1 MRRMLYTGMLLL
13 TAAFL
18 FLSCGQEKKGT
29 VHFIDRDV
37 DVESFLTGFPYST
50 WGFYLS
56 DDGTKMYYLRNGE
69 TGQLV
74 LLDLD
79 ECTDISQGKVI
90 SDDDWSRKNFWH
102 PSYSEKD
109 GCLYWMGDQANDE
122 KIDLYRMN
130 VETGETTCF
139 TDVPYIYGWS
149 FNDAKDKAFYVARIA
164 QDGDDH
170 TDEFHILDLKTL
182 EDRTVCT
189 DRPDFRMTWTEIAS
203 SPDDSGC
210 LLTVLKNVNRTYTNM
225 AYLDYA
231 TGEYKVITDPSL
243 EASLSGCAVISPWYS
258 EDVAYFLSDQ
268 DGYANLYTF
277 DRRSGETRQ
286 VTSYKQDVSA
296 RWIEDGGNK
305 YLATVRTSPEG
316 SRVAVLRPDGTE
328 VVSEMYPATLTLA
341 TTSGAKMFF
350 TVGATDILFQVWT
363 VTFEDGALKQSVLV
377 DLPEDLKGSL
387 VASHAEKL
395 SIPTFDIDPATGE
408 TRLLHAYLM
417 VPEHPLPAGEE
428 RLMVMSFYGGENM
441 YDVEHQIFT
450 AAGMYVLSASPRG
463 SSGFGRDFAALND
476 HDLGGNE
483 TIDMIYCARYVSEML
498 GIPAERVGC
507 FGMSHGGYE
516 TMRLMTFPGE
526 VNGFKASFPFGFGV
540 AVAGFSDI
548 IYEHYH
554 TNIPDWDYL
563 EAGDPVTEKEKLMD
577 RSPINHVDKI
587 SGPLLLI
594 HGDHDDRVDI
604 GGSQML
610 YDALKAQGSPVEFV
624 IMEGQ
629 GHGYKGLDNQMR
641 YYRSILDFIAST
653 GAAK

>member
-1 MRRMLYTGMLLL
+1 MRRSLKMGMLLL
-13 TAAFL
+13 LAAFS
-18 FLSCGQEKKGT
+18 FFSCTKQQEGIPF
-29 VHFIDRDV
+29 VDRTV
-37 DVESFLTGFPYST
+37 DVKSFLTGFPYTT

-56 DDGTKMYYLRNGE
+56 DDATKLYYLRNDE
-69 TGQLV
+69 PSPLV
-74 LLDLD
+74 MLDLAKS
-79 ECTDISQGKVI
+79 TDISKGDII
-90 SDDDWSRKNFWH
+90 STDDWSKKNFWH
-102 PSYSEKD
+102 PSYNEKD
-109 GCLYWMGDQANDE
+109 GYLYWMGDLANDE
-122 KIDLYRMN
+122 KIDLYRMDPK
-130 VETGETTCF
+130 TGETTCF

-164 QDGDDH
+164 QQGDDH

-182 EDRTVCT
+182 EDRNVCT

-210 LLTVLKNVNRTYTNM
+210 MLTVLKNVNRTYTNI
-225 AYLDYA
+225 AYLDYK
-231 TGEYKVITDPSL
+231 TGKYKVVTDPAK
-243 EASLSGCAVISPWYS
+243 EASLSGCAVISPWYDN
-258 EDVAYFLSDQ
+258 DVAYFLSDQ
-268 DGYANLYTF
+268 SGYANLYTF
-277 DRRSGETRQ
+277 NRKTGKTDQ
-286 VTSYKQDVSA
+286 VTDYKQDIA
-296 RWIEDGGNK
+296 AKWIEADGAR

-316 SRVAVLRPDGTE
+316 SRVAVLRPDGSE
-328 VVSEMYPATLTLA
+328 VASEMYPATLTLA
-341 TTSGAKMFF
+341 TTVGDKMYF
-350 TVGATDILFQVWT
+350 TAGATDILFQIWT
-363 VTFEDGALKQSVLV
+363 VEFKDGNLVQSVLV
-377 DLPEDLKGSL
+377 DLPADIKEKMIT
-387 VASHAEKL
+387 SHAEKL

-417 VPEHPLPAGEE
+417 VPDKPLPKDKAT
-428 RLMVMSFYGGENM
+428 LMVMSFYGGDNM
-441 YDVEHQIFT
+441 YDMEHQIFT
-450 AAGMYVLSASPRG
+450 DAGMYVLSASPRG

-498 GIPAERVGC
+498 GIPPERVGC

-554 TNIPDWDYL
+554 SNIPDWDYL
-563 EAGDPVTEKEKLMD
+563 EAGDPVTERDKLMD
-577 RSPINHVDKI
+577 RSPISHVDKI

-610 YDALKAQGSPVEFV
+610 YDALKAEGKPVEFLV
-624 IMEGQ
+624 MEGQ
-629 GHGYKGLDNQMR
+629 GHGYKGVDNQMR
-641 YYRSILDFIAST
+641 YYRTILEFIDNVI
-653 GAAK
+653 K

>member
-1 MRRMLYTGMLLL
+1 MRKLLSQGMLLL
-13 TAAFL
+13 MAAFL
-18 FLSCGQEKKGT
+18 FFSCAKKEGT
-29 VHFIDRDV
+29 VHFVDRDV
-37 DVESFLTGFPYST
+37 DVKSFLTGFPYTT

-56 DDGTKMYYLRNGE
+56 DDAQKLYYLRNDE
-69 TGQLV
+69 PSPLV
-74 LLDLD
+74 MLDLD
-79 ECTDISQGKVI
+79 QCTDIDKGRII
-90 SDDDWSRKNFWH
+90 SHDDWSKKNFWH
-102 PSYSEKD
+102 PSYNEKD
-109 GCLYWMGDQANDE
+109 GYLYWMGDQANDE

-130 VETGETTCF
+130 PDTGETTCF

-149 FNDAKDKAFYVARIA
+149 FNDAKDKAFYVARVS
-164 QDGDDH
+164 QEENDH
-170 TDEFHILDLKTL
+170 VDEFHILDLNTL

-231 TGEYKVITDPSL
+231 TGAYKVITDPSK

-258 EDVAYFLSDQ
+258 DDVAYFLSDQ
-268 DGYANLYTF
+268 TGYANLYTY
-277 DRRSGETRQ
+277 DRSAGKTTQ
-286 VTSYKQDVSA
+286 VTDYKQDLSA
-296 RWIEDGGNK
+296 KWITADGEK
-305 YLATVRTSPEG
+305 LLATVRTSPEG
-316 SRVAVLRPDGTE
+316 STVTVLKPDGTE
-328 VVSEMYPATLTLA
+328 LVSEMYPATLTLQ
-341 TTSGAKMFF
+341 TTVDNRMYF
-350 TVGATDILFQVWT
+350 TAGATDILFQVWT
-363 VTFEDGALKQSVLV
+363 VTYADGALTQSVLV
-377 DLPEDLKGSL
+377 DLPAKTKKQM
-387 VASHAEKL
+387 VASHAEKI

-408 TRLLHAYLM
+408 TRMLHAYLM
-417 VPEHPLPAGEE
+417 VPEKPLPKDKSV
-428 RLMVMSFYGGENM
+428 LMVMSFYGGENT
-441 YDVEHQIFT
+441 YDMEHQIFT

-498 GIPAERVGC
+498 GIPPERTGC

-540 AVAGFSDI
+540 AVAGFCDI
-548 IYEHYH
+548 FWEHYH
-554 TNIPDWDYL
+554 SNIPDWDYL
-563 EAGDPVTEKEKLMD
+563 EAGDPVTERDKLMD
-577 RSPINHVDKI
+577 RSPISHVDKI

-610 YDALKAQGSPVEFV
+610 YDALQAEGKPVEFLV
-624 IMEGQ
+624 MEGQ
-629 GHGYKGLDNQMR
+629 GHGYKGIDNQMR
-641 YYRSILDFIAST
+641 YYQTILEFIDNVIQ
-653 GAAK
+653 

>member
-1 MRRMLYTGMLLL
+1 MKVRSIMGMLLL
-13 TAAFL
+13 SAAFL
-18 FLSCGQEKKGT
+18 FSCKSSSDEGK
-29 VHFIDRDV
+29 VPFIDREV
-37 DVESFLTGFPYST
+37 DVMSFLEGFPYST
-50 WGFYLS
+50 YGFYLS
-56 DDGTKMYYLRNGE
+56 KDASRLFYVRQADGNPLMMLTLAE
-69 TGQLV
+69 S
-74 LLDLD
+74 
-79 ECTDISQGKVI
+79 TDIGEGKVI
-90 SDDDWSRKNFWH
+90 SAEDWASRNLWS
-102 PSYSEKD
+102 PSYNDRD
-109 GCLYWMGDQANDE
+109 GYLYWMGDLSNDE
-122 KIDLYRMN
+122 KIDLYRMDP
-130 VETGETTCF
+130 ETGEKVCF

-149 FNDAKDKAFYVARIA
+149 FNDAKDKAFYVARIS

-189 DRPDFRMTWTEIAS
+189 DRPDFRMTWTEVAS

-210 LLTVLKNVNRTYTNM
+210 IITVLKNVNRTYTNM

-258 EDVAYFLSDQ
+258 DDVVYFLSDQ
-268 DGYANLYTF
+268 DGFANVYAY
-277 DRRSGETRQ
+277 DRSTGKTSQ
-286 VTSYKQDVSA
+286 VTAYKQDVA
-296 RWIEDGGNK
+296 AEWIEADGRK
-305 YLATVRTSPEG
+305 YLACVSTSPEG
-316 SRVAVLRPDGTE
+316 SLVRVLEPDGTE
-328 VVSEMYPATLTLA
+328 VAETLYPATLSFQ
-341 TTSGAKMFF
+341 TTVGNRMYF
-350 TVGATDILFQVWT
+350 TAGATDILFQIWT
-363 VTFEDGALKQSVLV
+363 VAFEDGKLVQSVLV
-377 DLPEDLKGSL
+377 DLPEDIKSSM

-408 TRLLHAYLM
+408 TRMLHAYLM
-417 VPEHPLPAGEE
+417 VPDNPLPDDEA
-428 RLMVMSFYGGENM
+428 RLMVMSFYGGENA
-441 YDVEHQIFT
+441 YDIEHQIFT
-450 AAGMYVLSASPRG
+450 SAGMYVLSASPRG

-483 TIDMIYCARYVSEML
+483 TIDMIYCARYVSDML
-498 GIPAERVGC
+498 GIPPERVGC

-563 EAGDPVTEKEKLMD
+563 EAGDPVTERDKLMD

-610 YDALKAQGSPVEFV
+610 YDALKEAGKPVEFL

-629 GHGYKGLDNQMR
+629 GHGYKGIDNQMI
-641 YYRSILDFIAST
+641 YYRTILYFIARN
-653 GAAK
+653 

>member
-1 MRRMLYTGMLLL
+1 MRNLFLKGMLLL

-18 FLSCGQEKKGT
+18 FLSCSQQKGT
-29 VHFIDRDV
+29 VHFLDRDV
-37 DVESFLTGFPYST
+37 DVASFVEGFPYST
-50 WGFYLS
+50 YGFYLS
-56 DDGTKMYYLRNGE
+56 EDATRLFYVRQTDGNPLLM
-69 TGQLV
+69 
-74 LLDLD
+74 LDLA
-79 ECTDISQGKVI
+79 ESTDIEQGKVI
-90 SDDDWSRKNFWH
+90 SAEDWSARNFWH
-102 PSYSEKD
+102 PHWNEKD
-109 GCLYWMGDQANDE
+109 GNLYWMGDLANDE
-122 KIDLYRMN
+122 KIDLYRMDPQ
-130 VETGETTCF
+130 TGETTCF

-149 FNDAKDKAFYVARIA
+149 FNDDKTLAGYIARVS
-164 QDGDDH
+164 QVENDH
-170 TDEFHILDLKTL
+170 VDEFHVLNVVTGENRLI
-182 EDRTVCT
+182 CT
-189 DRPDFRMTWTEIAS
+189 DRPDFRMTWSEVS
-203 SPDDSGC
+203 FSPDNTGAMI
-210 LLTVLKNVNRTYTNM
+210 TVLKNVNRTYTNM
-225 AYLDYA
+225 AYLDFA
-231 TGEYKVITDPSL
+231 TGEYKVVTDPSL

-258 EDVAYFLSDQ
+258 QDVAYFLSDQ
-268 DGYANLYTF
+268 SGYANLYAY
-277 DRRSGETRQ
+277 DRSTG
-286 VTSYKQDVSA
+286 VTTPVTDYKQDLNA
-296 RWIEDGGNK
+296 KWIERDGKK

-316 SRVAVLRPDGTE
+316 SDVAVLTPEGQE
-328 VVSEMYPATLTLA
+328 VAQAHYPATLTLQ
-341 TTSGAKMFF
+341 TTVGSKMYFQA
-350 TVGATDILFQVWT
+350 GATDILFQIWT
-363 VTFEDGALKQSVLV
+363 VDFDGSALQQEVLV
-377 DLPEDLKGSL
+377 DLPEATKKSMI
-387 VASHAEKL
+387 ASHAQKL

-417 VPEHPLPAGEE
+417 VPENPLPADQA
-428 RLMVMSFYGGENM
+428 RLMVMSFYGGENA
-441 YDVEHQIFT
+441 YDIEHQIFT

-483 TIDMIYCARYVSEML
+483 TIDMIYCAKYVSEML

-554 TNIPDWDYL
+554 SNIPDWDYL
-563 EAGDPVTEKEKLMD
+563 EAGDPVTEKDKLMD
-577 RSPINHVDKI
+577 RSPINHTDKI

-610 YDALKAQGSPVEFV
+610 YDKLKEEGKPVEFL

-641 YYRSILDFIAST
+641 YYRTILDFIA
-653 GAAK
+653 AN

>member
-1 MRRMLYTGMLLL
+1 MRRFLSQGMLLL
-13 TAAFL
+13 MAAFL
-18 FLSCGQEKKGT
+18 FFSCAKQPKEGS
-29 VHFIDRDV
+29 VHFVDRDV
-37 DVESFLTGFPYST
+37 DVKSFLTGFPYTT

-56 DDGTKMYYLRNGE
+56 DDATKLYYLRNDE
-69 TGQLV
+69 PSPLV
-74 LLDLD
+74 MLDLNK
-79 ECTDISQGKVI
+79 CTDIDKGDII
-90 SDDDWSRKNFWH
+90 STDDWSKKNFWH
-102 PSYSEKD
+102 PSYNEKD
-109 GCLYWMGDQANDE
+109 GYLYWMGDQANDE
-122 KIDLYRMN
+122 KIDLYRMDPA
-130 VETGETTCF
+130 TGETTCF

-164 QDGDDH
+164 QQGDDH

-182 EDRTVCT
+182 EDKTVCT
-189 DRPDFRMTWTEIAS
+189 DRPDFRMTWTEVSS

-210 LLTVLKNVNRTYTNM
+210 MLTVLKNVNRTYTNI

-231 TGEYKVITDPSL
+231 AGVYKVVTDPTK

-268 DGYANLYTF
+268 SGYANLYTY
-277 DRRSGETRQ
+277 DRKTGKTAQ
-286 VTSYKQDVSA
+286 VTDYNQDLSA
-296 RWIEDGGNK
+296 KWITAGGEK
-305 YLATVRTSPEG
+305 LLATVRTSPEG

-328 VVSEMYPATLTLA
+328 LASTLYPATLTLQ
-341 TTSGAKMFF
+341 TTVENRMYF
-350 TVGATDILFQVWT
+350 TAGATDILFQVWT
-363 VTFEDGALKQSVLV
+363 VAFEDGALKQSVLV
-377 DLPEDLKGSL
+377 DLPEKTRKKMI
-387 VASHAEKL
+387 ASHAEKI
-395 SIPTFDIDPATGE
+395 SIPTFDIDPATGQ
-408 TRLLHAYLM
+408 TRMLHAYLM
-417 VPEHPLPAGEE
+417 VPEKPLPKDKST
-428 RLMVMSFYGGENM
+428 LMVMSFYGGDNL
-441 YDVEHQIFT
+441 YDMEHQIFT

-498 GIPAERVGC
+498 GIPPERVGC

-540 AVAGFSDI
+540 AVAGFCDI

-554 TNIPDWDYL
+554 SNIPDWDYL
-563 EAGDPVTEKEKLMD
+563 EAGDPVTERDKLMD
-577 RSPINHVDKI
+577 RSPISHVDKI

-610 YDALKAQGSPVEFV
+610 YDALKAEGKPVEFL

-629 GHGYKGLDNQMR
+629 GHGYKGIDNQMR
-641 YYRSILDFIAST
+641 YYRTILEFIDKYAE
-653 GAAK
+653 

>member
-1 MRRMLYTGMLLL
+1 MRRFLSQGMLLL
-13 TAAFL
+13 MAAFL
-18 FLSCGQEKKGT
+18 FFSCAKQPKEGS
-29 VHFIDRDV
+29 VHFVDRDV
-37 DVESFLTGFPYST
+37 DVKSFLTGFPYTT

-56 DDGTKMYYLRNGE
+56 DDATKLYYLRNDE
-69 TGQLV
+69 PSPLV
-74 LLDLD
+74 MLDLD
-79 ECTDISQGKVI
+79 ECTDIDKGRVI
-90 SDDDWSRKNFWH
+90 SNDDWSKKNFWH
-102 PSYSEKD
+102 PSYNDKD
-109 GCLYWMGDQANDE
+109 GFLYWMGDQANDE
-122 KIDLYRMN
+122 KIDLYRMDPI
-130 VETGETTCF
+130 TGETTCF

-164 QDGDDH
+164 QQGDDH

-182 EDRTVCT
+182 EDKTVCT
-189 DRPDFRMTWTEIAS
+189 DRPDFRMTWTEVSS

-210 LLTVLKNVNRTYTNM
+210 MLTVLKNVNRTYTNI
-225 AYLDYA
+225 AYLDYK
-231 TGEYKVITDPSL
+231 TGAYKVVTDPTK

-258 EDVAYFLSDQ
+258 NDVAYFLSDQ
-268 DGYANLYTF
+268 SGYANLYTYN
-277 DRRSGETRQ
+277 RKTGKTAQ
-286 VTSYKQDVSA
+286 VTDYKQDLSA
-296 RWIEDGGNK
+296 KWITAGGEK
-305 YLATVRTSPEG
+305 LLATVRTSPEG

-328 VVSEMYPATLTLA
+328 LVSEMYPATLTLQ
-341 TTSGAKMFF
+341 TTVDNRMYF
-350 TVGATDILFQVWT
+350 TAGATDILFQVWT
-363 VTFEDGALKQSVLV
+363 VAYEDGALKQSVLV
-377 DLPEDLKGSL
+377 DLPEKTRKSMI
-387 VASHAEKL
+387 ASHAEKI
-395 SIPTFDIDPATGE
+395 SIPTFDIDPATGQ
-408 TRLLHAYLM
+408 TRMLHAYLM
-417 VPEHPLPAGEE
+417 VPEKPLPKDKST
-428 RLMVMSFYGGENM
+428 LMVMSFYGGDNM
-441 YDVEHQIFT
+441 YDMEHQIFT

-498 GIPAERVGC
+498 GIPPERVGC

-554 TNIPDWDYL
+554 SNIPDWDYL
-563 EAGDPVTEKEKLMD
+563 EAGDPVTERDKLMD
-577 RSPINHVDKI
+577 RSPISHVDKI

-610 YDALKAQGSPVEFV
+610 YDALKAEGKPVEFL

-629 GHGYKGLDNQMR
+629 GHGYKGIDNQMR
-641 YYRSILDFIAST
+641 YYKTILDFINNLIQ
-653 GAAK
+653 

>member
-1 MRRMLYTGMLLL
+1 MGMLLL
-13 TAAFL
+13 VAAFL
-18 FLSCGQEKKGT
+18 FVSCQPKDSGK

-37 DVESFLTGFPYST
+37 DVLSFLEGFPFST
-50 WGFYLS
+50 YGFYLS
-56 DDGTKMYYLRNGE
+56 EDATKLFYVRQADGNPLMM
-69 TGQLV
+69 
-74 LLDLD
+74 LDLT
-79 ECTDISQGKVI
+79 ESTDIGKGELI
-90 SDDDWSRKNFWH
+90 SAEDWASRNFWS
-102 PSYSEKD
+102 PDFNEKD
-109 GCLYWMGDQANDE
+109 GYLYWMGDKSNDE
-122 KIDLYRMN
+122 KIDLYRMDP
-130 VETGETTCF
+130 ETGETECF

-149 FNDAKDKAFYVARIA
+149 FNDDKSLIAYVARIS

-170 TDEFHILDLKTL
+170 SDEFRILNVKTL
-182 EDRTVCT
+182 EDRLICE
-189 DRPDFRMTWTEIAS
+189 DKPDFRMTWSDFAL
-203 SPDDSGC
+203 SPDNTGC
-210 LLTVLKNVNRTYTNM
+210 ILTVLKNVNRTYTNM
-225 AYLDYA
+225 AYLDFA
-231 TGEYKVITDPSL
+231 TGEYIVITDPTQ

-258 EDVAYFLSDQ
+258 DNVAYFLSDQ
-268 DGYANLYTF
+268 DGYANVYSYDRNTGKTSQITTYT
-277 DRRSGETRQ
+277 
-286 VTSYKQDVSA
+286 QDLSA
-296 RWIEDGGNK
+296 KWIEADGKK
-305 YLATVRTSPEG
+305 YLACVSTSPEG
-316 SRVAVLRPDGTE
+316 SLVRVLEPDGTE
-328 VVSEMYPATLTLA
+328 LTRTLYPATLSFQ
-341 TTSGAKMFF
+341 TTVGNKMYF
-350 TVGATDILFQVWT
+350 TAGATDILFQIWT
-363 VTFEDGALKQSVLV
+363 VDFVDGQLEQSVLV
-377 DLPEDLKGSL
+377 DLPEDIKSSM
-387 VASHAEKL
+387 VTSHAEKL

-417 VPEHPLPAGEE
+417 VPDNPLPADQA
-428 RLMVMSFYGGENM
+428 RLMVMSFYGGENA
-441 YDVEHQIFT
+441 YDVEHQVFT

-498 GIPAERVGC
+498 GIPPERVGC

-563 EAGDPVTEKEKLMD
+563 EAGDPVTERDKLMD

-610 YDALKAQGSPVEFV
+610 YEALKDAGKPVEFL

-629 GHGYKGLDNQMR
+629 GHGYKGIDNQMR
-641 YYRSILDFIAST
+641 YYRTILDFIA
-653 GAAK
+653 GN

>member
-1 MRRMLYTGMLLL
+1 MKVRSIMGMLLL
-13 TAAFL
+13 SAAFL
-18 FLSCGQEKKGT
+18 FSCKSSSDEGK
-29 VHFIDRDV
+29 VPFIDREV
-37 DVESFLTGFPYST
+37 DVMSFLEGFPYST
-50 WGFYLS
+50 YGFYLS
-56 DDGTKMYYLRNGE
+56 KDASRLFYVRQADGNPLMMLTLAE
-69 TGQLV
+69 S
-74 LLDLD
+74 
-79 ECTDISQGKVI
+79 TDIGEGKVI
-90 SDDDWSRKNFWH
+90 SAEDWASRNLWS
-102 PSYSEKD
+102 PSYNDKD
-109 GCLYWMGDQANDE
+109 GYLYWMGDLSNDE
-122 KIDLYRMN
+122 KIDLYRMDP
-130 VETGETTCF
+130 ETGEKVCF

-149 FNDAKDKAFYVARIA
+149 FNDAKDKAFYVARIS

-182 EDRTVCT
+182 EDRTICT
-189 DRPDFRMTWTEIAS
+189 DRPDFRMTWTEVAS

-210 LLTVLKNVNRTYTNM
+210 IITVLKNVNRTYTNM

-258 EDVAYFLSDQ
+258 DDVAYFLSDQ
-268 DGYANLYTF
+268 DGFANVYAY
-277 DRRSGETRQ
+277 DRSTGKTSQ
-286 VTSYKQDVSA
+286 VTAYKQDVA
-296 RWIEDGGNK
+296 AEWIEADGRK
-305 YLATVRTSPEG
+305 YLACVSTSPEG
-316 SRVAVLRPDGTE
+316 SLVRVLEPDGTE
-328 VVSEMYPATLTLA
+328 VAETLYPATLSFQ
-341 TTSGAKMFF
+341 TTVGNRMYF
-350 TVGATDILFQVWT
+350 TAGATDILFQIWT
-363 VTFEDGALKQSVLV
+363 VAFEGGKLVQSVLV
-377 DLPEDLKGSL
+377 DLPEDIKSSM

-408 TRLLHAYLM
+408 TRMLHAYLM
-417 VPEHPLPAGEE
+417 VPDNPLPDDEA
-428 RLMVMSFYGGENM
+428 RLMVMSFYGGENA
-441 YDVEHQIFT
+441 YDIEHQIFT
-450 AAGMYVLSASPRG
+450 SAGMYVLSASPRG

-498 GIPAERVGC
+498 GIPPERVGC

-563 EAGDPVTEKEKLMD
+563 EAGDPVTERDKLMD

-610 YDALKAQGSPVEFV
+610 YDALKEAGKSVEFL

-629 GHGYKGLDNQMR
+629 GHGYKGIDNQML
-641 YYRSILDFIAST
+641 YYRTILDFIARN
-653 GAAK
+653 

>member
-1 MRRMLYTGMLLL
+1 MRRSLKMGMLLL
-13 TAAFL
+13 LAAFS
-18 FLSCGQEKKGT
+18 FISCTKQQKEG
-29 VHFIDRDV
+29 VPFVDRTV
-37 DVESFLTGFPYST
+37 DVKSFLTGFPYTT

-56 DDGTKMYYLRNGE
+56 DDATKLYYLRNDE
-69 TGQLV
+69 PSPLV
-74 LLDLD
+74 MLDLAKS
-79 ECTDISQGKVI
+79 TDISQGDII
-90 SDDDWSRKNFWH
+90 STDDWSKKNFWH
-102 PSYSEKD
+102 PSYNDKD
-109 GCLYWMGDQANDE
+109 GFLYWMGDQANDE
-122 KIDLYRMN
+122 KIDLYRMDPK
-130 VETGETTCF
+130 TGETTCF

-164 QDGDDH
+164 QQGDDH

-182 EDRTVCT
+182 EDRNVCT

-210 LLTVLKNVNRTYTNM
+210 LLTVLKNVNRTYTNI
-225 AYLDYA
+225 AYLDYK
-231 TGEYKVITDPSL
+231 TGKYKVVTDPSK
-243 EASLSGCAVISPWYS
+243 EASLSGCAVISPWYNN
-258 EDVAYFLSDQ
+258 DVAYFLSDQ
-268 DGYANLYTF
+268 SGYANLYTYN
-277 DRRSGETRQ
+277 RKTGKTAQ
-286 VTSYKQDVSA
+286 VTDYQQDLA
-296 RWIEDGGNK
+296 AKWIEADGAK

-316 SRVAVLRPDGTE
+316 SRVAVLRPDGSE

-341 TTSGAKMFF
+341 TTVGNKMYF
-350 TVGATDILFQVWT
+350 TAGATDILFQIWT
-363 VTFEDGALKQSVLV
+363 VAFEDGKLVQSVLV
-377 DLPEDLKGSL
+377 DLPADIKEKMIT
-387 VASHAEKL
+387 SHAEKL

-417 VPEHPLPAGEE
+417 VPDKPLPKDKAT
-428 RLMVMSFYGGENM
+428 LMVMSFYGGDNM
-441 YDVEHQIFT
+441 YDMEHQIFT
-450 AAGMYVLSASPRG
+450 DAGMYVLSASPRG

-498 GIPAERVGC
+498 GIPPERVGC

-554 TNIPDWDYL
+554 SNIPDWDYL
-563 EAGDPVTEKEKLMD
+563 EAGDPVTERDKLMD
-577 RSPINHVDKI
+577 RSPISHVDKI

-610 YDALKAQGSPVEFV
+610 YDALKAEGKPVEFLV
-624 IMEGQ
+624 MEGQ
-629 GHGYKGLDNQMR
+629 GHGYKGVDNQMR
-641 YYRSILDFIAST
+641 YYSTILKFIDNLL
-653 GAAK
+653 K

>member
-1 MRRMLYTGMLLL
+1 MRRSLKMGMLLL
-13 TAAFL
+13 LAAFS
-18 FLSCGQEKKGT
+18 FFSCTKQQEGIPF
-29 VHFIDRDV
+29 VDRTV
-37 DVESFLTGFPYST
+37 DVKSFLTGFPYTT

-56 DDGTKMYYLRNGE
+56 DDATKLYYLRNDE
-69 TGQLV
+69 PSPLV
-74 LLDLD
+74 MLDLAKS
-79 ECTDISQGKVI
+79 TDISKGDII
-90 SDDDWSRKNFWH
+90 STDDWSKKNFWH
-102 PSYSEKD
+102 PSYNEKD
-109 GCLYWMGDQANDE
+109 GYLYWMGDQANDE
-122 KIDLYRMN
+122 KIDLYRMDPK
-130 VETGETTCF
+130 TGETTCF

-164 QDGDDH
+164 QQGDDH

-182 EDRTVCT
+182 EDRNVCT

-210 LLTVLKNVNRTYTNM
+210 MLTVLKNVNRTYTNI
-225 AYLDYA
+225 AYLDYK
-231 TGEYKVITDPSL
+231 TGKYKVVTDPAK
-243 EASLSGCAVISPWYS
+243 EASLSGCAVISPWYDN
-258 EDVAYFLSDQ
+258 DVAYFLSDQ
-268 DGYANLYTF
+268 SGYANLYTF
-277 DRRSGETRQ
+277 NRKTGKTAQ
-286 VTSYKQDVSA
+286 VTDYKQDIA
-296 RWIEDGGNK
+296 AKWIEADGAR

-316 SRVAVLRPDGTE
+316 SRVAVLRPDGSE
-328 VVSEMYPATLTLA
+328 VASEMYPATLTLA
-341 TTSGAKMFF
+341 TTVGDKMYF
-350 TVGATDILFQVWT
+350 TAGATDILFHIWT
-363 VTFEDGALKQSVLV
+363 VEFKDGNLVQSVLV
-377 DLPEDLKGSL
+377 DLPADIKEKMIT
-387 VASHAEKL
+387 SHAEKL

-417 VPEHPLPAGEE
+417 VPDKPLPKDKAT
-428 RLMVMSFYGGENM
+428 LMVMSFYGGDNM
-441 YDVEHQIFT
+441 YDMEHQIFT
-450 AAGMYVLSASPRG
+450 DAGMYVLSASPRG

-498 GIPAERVGC
+498 GIPPERVGC

-554 TNIPDWDYL
+554 SNIPDWDYL
-563 EAGDPVTEKEKLMD
+563 EAGDPVTERDKLMD
-577 RSPINHVDKI
+577 RSPISHVDKI

-610 YDALKAQGSPVEFV
+610 YDALKAEGKPVEFV
-624 IMEGQ
+624 VMEGQ
-629 GHGYKGLDNQMR
+629 GHGYKGVDNQMR
-641 YYRSILDFIAST
+641 YYRTILEFIDNVI
-653 GAAK
+653 K

>member
-1 MRRMLYTGMLLL
+1 MGMLLL
-13 TAAFL
+13 VAAFL
-18 FLSCGQEKKGT
+18 FVSCQPKDSGK

-37 DVESFLTGFPYST
+37 DVLSFLEGFPYST
-50 WGFYLS
+50 YGFYLS
-56 DDGTKMYYLRNGE
+56 EDARRLFYVQQADGNPLMM
-69 TGQLV
+69 
-74 LLDLD
+74 LDLT
-79 ECTDISQGKVI
+79 ESTNIGKGELISAE
-90 SDDDWSRKNFWH
+90 DWASRNFWS
-102 PSYSEKD
+102 PDFNEKD
-109 GCLYWMGDQANDE
+109 GYLYWMGDKSNDE
-122 KIDLYRMN
+122 KIDLYRMDP
-130 VETGETTCF
+130 ETGETECF

-149 FNDAKDKAFYVARIA
+149 FNDDKSLIAYVARIS

-170 TDEFHILDLKTL
+170 SDEFRILNVKTL
-182 EDRTVCT
+182 EDRLICE
-189 DRPDFRMTWTEIAS
+189 DKPDFRMTWSDFAL
-203 SPDDSGC
+203 SPDNTGC
-210 LLTVLKNVNRTYTNM
+210 ILTVLKNVNRTYTNM
-225 AYLDYA
+225 AYLDFA
-231 TGEYKVITDPSL
+231 TGEYIVITDPTQ

-258 EDVAYFLSDQ
+258 DNVAYFLSDQ
-268 DGYANLYTF
+268 DGYANVYSYDRNTGKTSQITTYT
-277 DRRSGETRQ
+277 
-286 VTSYKQDVSA
+286 QDLSA
-296 RWIEDGGNK
+296 KWIEADGKK
-305 YLATVRTSPEG
+305 YLACVSTSPEG
-316 SRVAVLRPDGTE
+316 SLVRVLEPDGTE
-328 VVSEMYPATLTLA
+328 LTRTLYPATLSFQ
-341 TTSGAKMFF
+341 TTVGNKMYF
-350 TVGATDILFQVWT
+350 TAGATDILFQIWT
-363 VTFEDGALKQSVLV
+363 VSFEDGRLEQSVLV
-377 DLPEDLKGSL
+377 DLPEDIKSSM
-387 VASHAEKL
+387 VTSHAEKL

-417 VPEHPLPAGEE
+417 VPDNPLPADQA
-428 RLMVMSFYGGENM
+428 RLMVMSFYGGENA
-441 YDVEHQIFT
+441 YDVEHQVFT

-498 GIPAERVGC
+498 GIPPERVGC

-563 EAGDPVTEKEKLMD
+563 EAGDPVTERDKLMD

-610 YDALKAQGSPVEFV
+610 YDALKDAGKPVEFL
-624 IMEGQ
+624 IMEGL
-629 GHGYKGLDNQMR
+629 GHGYKGIDNQMR
-641 YYRSILDFIAST
+641 YYRTILDFIA
-653 GAAK
+653 GN

>member
-1 MRRMLYTGMLLL
+1 MKRRSFIGMLLL
-13 TAAFL
+13 VAAFL
-18 FLSCGQEKKGT
+18 FVSCQPKDSGK

-37 DVESFLTGFPYST
+37 DVLSFLEGFPFST
-50 WGFYLS
+50 YGFYLS
-56 DDGTKMYYLRNGE
+56 EDATKLFYVRQADGNPLMM
-69 TGQLV
+69 
-74 LLDLD
+74 LDLA
-79 ECTDISQGKVI
+79 ESTDIGKGEVI
-90 SDDDWSRKNFWH
+90 SDEDWASRNFWS
-102 PSYSEKD
+102 PDFNEKD
-109 GCLYWMGDQANDE
+109 GYLYWMGDKSNDE
-122 KIDLYRMN
+122 KIDLYRMDP
-130 VETGETTCF
+130 ETGETECF

-149 FNDAKDKAFYVARIA
+149 FNDDKSLIAYVARIS

-170 TDEFHILDLKTL
+170 SDEFRILNVKTL
-182 EDRTVCT
+182 EDRLICE
-189 DRPDFRMTWTEIAS
+189 DKPDFRMTWSDFAL
-203 SPDDSGC
+203 SPDNTGC
-210 LLTVLKNVNRTYTNM
+210 ILTVLKNVNRTYTNM
-225 AYLDYA
+225 AYLDFA
-231 TGEYKVITDPSL
+231 TGEYKVITDPTQ

-258 EDVAYFLSDQ
+258 DNVAYFLSDQ
-268 DGYANLYTF
+268 DGYANVYSYDRNTGKTSQITAYT
-277 DRRSGETRQ
+277 
-286 VTSYKQDVSA
+286 QDLSA
-296 RWIEDGGNK
+296 KWIEADGKK
-305 YLATVRTSPEG
+305 YLACVSTSPEG
-316 SRVAVLRPDGTE
+316 SLVRVLEPDGTE
-328 VVSEMYPATLTLA
+328 LARTLYPATLSFQ
-341 TTSGAKMFF
+341 TTVGNKMYF
-350 TVGATDILFQVWT
+350 TAGATDILFQIWT
-363 VTFEDGALKQSVLV
+363 VAFVDGQLEQSVLV
-377 DLPEDLKGSL
+377 DLPEDIKSSM
-387 VASHAEKL
+387 VTSHAEKL

-417 VPEHPLPAGEE
+417 VPDNPLPADQA
-428 RLMVMSFYGGENM
+428 RLMVMSFYGGENA
-441 YDVEHQIFT
+441 YDVEHQVFT

-498 GIPAERVGC
+498 GIPPERVGC

-563 EAGDPVTEKEKLMD
+563 EAGDPVTERDKLMD

-610 YDALKAQGSPVEFV
+610 YDALKEAGKPVEFL

-629 GHGYKGLDNQMR
+629 GHGYKGIDNQMR
-641 YYRSILDFIAST
+641 YYRTILDFIA
-653 GAAK
+653 GN

>member
-1 MRRMLYTGMLLL
+1 MKGHSIIGMLLL
-13 TAAFL
+13 SAAFL
-18 FLSCGQEKKGT
+18 FSCKSSSTDEGK
-29 VHFIDRDV
+29 VPFIDREV
-37 DVESFLTGFPYST
+37 DVMSFLEGFPYST
-50 WGFYLS
+50 YGFYLS
-56 DDGTKMYYLRNGE
+56 KDASRLFYVRQADGNPLMMLTLAE
-69 TGQLV
+69 S
-74 LLDLD
+74 
-79 ECTDISQGKVI
+79 TDISEGKVI
-90 SDDDWSRKNFWH
+90 SAEDWASRNLWS
-102 PSYSEKD
+102 PSYNDKD
-109 GCLYWMGDQANDE
+109 GYLYWMGDLSNDE
-122 KIDLYRMN
+122 KIDLYRMDP
-130 VETGETTCF
+130 ETGETTCF

-149 FNDAKDKAFYVARIA
+149 FNDAKDKAFYVARIS

-182 EDRTVCT
+182 EDKTVCS

-203 SPDDSGC
+203 CPDDSGC
-210 LLTVLKNVNRTYTNM
+210 ILTVLKNVNRTYTNM

-231 TGEYKVITDPSL
+231 TGEYKVITDPSK
-243 EASLSGCAVISPWYS
+243 EASLSGCAVISPWFS
-258 EDVAYFLSDQ
+258 ADVAYFLSDQ
-268 DGYANLYTF
+268 DGFANVYSY
-277 DRRSGETRQ
+277 DRVSGRTSQ
-286 VTSYKQDVSA
+286 VTAYRQDLDA
-296 RWIEDGGNK
+296 RWIEAGGRK
-305 YLATVRTSPEG
+305 YLACVSTSPEG
-316 SRVAVLRPDGTE
+316 SLVRVLEPDGTE
-328 VVSEMYPATLTLA
+328 VAETLYPATLSFQ
-341 TTSGAKMFF
+341 TTVGNRMYF
-350 TVGATDILFQVWT
+350 TAGATDILFQIWT
-363 VTFEDGALKQSVLV
+363 VAFEDGKLVQSVLV
-377 DLPEDLKGSL
+377 DLPEDIKSSM

-408 TRLLHAYLM
+408 TRMLHAYLM
-417 VPEHPLPAGEE
+417 IPDNPLPADQA
-428 RLMVMSFYGGENM
+428 RLMVMSFYGGENT

-498 GIPAERVGC
+498 GIPPERVGC

-563 EAGDPVTEKEKLMD
+563 EAGDPVTERDKLMD

-610 YDALKAQGSPVEFV
+610 YDALKEAGKPVEFL

-629 GHGYKGLDNQMR
+629 GHGYKGIDNQMR
-641 YYRSILDFIAST
+641 YYSTILDFIARN
-653 GAAK
+653 